1 MWLVR
6 DQLFFDEQVK
16 LLNAKLFGV
25 KGAVGGKT
33 PASGGKKAVV
43 IIEISSESAVNKK
56 VYPQAFLNAPSV
68 DIVLIR
74 SLIAAGDVGPM
85 MDKK

>member
-6 DQLFFDEQVK
+6 HQQLVK

-25 KGAVGGKT
+25 KGAVGGKM
-33 PASGGKKAVV
+33 ASGGKRAVR

-56 VYPQAFLNAPSV
+56 FYPQVFLNAPLV